1 MHKNRDTLLSLLC
14 CTQFIYCRFFPGSKR
29 STFTDSMNPRST
41 GTTDIEQSTK
51 SVDSMVDNPTYCVP
65 FPVDYHEV
73 SIYPQKKPHPP
84 VFPMNS
90 LTKGVSSIDMVDNE
104 CYCVPSSLSGRDDM
118 EQSLVAGQQF
128 PPLEYETPKW
138 YHRLTPTVNILK
150 YSYHYSMLRYFC
162 ASPNYIPVSL
172 ANDYVVTYPP
182 SKFSHWLYF
191 S

>member
-1 MHKNRDTLLSLLC
+1 MIYHKQSIIIMSGSLNLC
-14 CTQFIYCRFFPGSKR
+14 CQLPCTKTETLCYLCFVAHNLFIFIYRRFFPGSKR

-73 SIYPQKKPHPP
+73 SIYPQKKTHPP

-128 PPLEYETPKW
+128 PPLEYETPK
-138 YHRLTPTVNILK
+138 
-150 YSYHYSMLRYFC
+150 
-162 ASPNYIPVSL
+162 
-172 ANDYVVTYPP
+172 
-182 SKFSHWLYF
+182 
-191 S
+191 